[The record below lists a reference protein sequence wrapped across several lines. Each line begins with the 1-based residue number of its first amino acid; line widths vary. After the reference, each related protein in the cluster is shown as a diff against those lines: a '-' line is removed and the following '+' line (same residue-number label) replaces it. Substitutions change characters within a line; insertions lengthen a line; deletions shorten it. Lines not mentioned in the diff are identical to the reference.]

1 MPLRYSWDVQV
12 LLYIQ
17 SEPQLGCVIV
27 VTTWPLFCREKALLP
42 IVEEATWA
50 SGPELRGVG
59 FESRTAPPVA
69 RRFIDHII
77 PVLIS

>member
-1 MPLRYSWDVQV
+1 V
-12 LLYIQ
+12 LLYVQ

-27 VTTWPLFCREKALLP
+27 VTPWLLFSRERAPLP
-42 IVEEATWA
+42 IVEEARWA

-59 FESRTAPPVA
+59 FESRTAQPVA